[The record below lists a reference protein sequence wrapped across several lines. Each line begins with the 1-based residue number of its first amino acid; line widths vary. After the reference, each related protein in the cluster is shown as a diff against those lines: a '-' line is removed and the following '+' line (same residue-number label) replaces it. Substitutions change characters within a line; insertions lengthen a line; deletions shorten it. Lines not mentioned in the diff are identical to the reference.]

1 MTTRLAVSLL
11 ALNSIHNLHKFFA
24 IVKKEKISFLELPIT
39 KIFSNFNYNKR
50 KLNLFNKILK
60 KYSLKISSIQSIFF
74 GKEDL
79 NIFDKNNHTEI
90 ILHVKKVIKIAKFF
104 KAKNLIF
111 GSPINRK
118 LNLRV
123 RKKKIIAETILVK
136 IVKLC
141 EKNDIMLCIEPNAKH
156 YGCNYINTI
165 NQALKLIKK
174 LSLKNFLINADT
186 GNISLEE
193 KKLLNFKKQSK
204 YFGNY
209 QISEKDLISLTDG
222 KVKHAKI
229 LKGFDVKN
237 KIISLEMN
245 QIDINK
251 LKSEI
256 KKFKKIVKNVS

>member
-1 MTTRLAVSLL
+1 MTIRLAVSLL
-11 ALNSIHNLHKFFA
+11 ALKSIHNLHQFLLT
-24 IVKKEKISFLELPIT
+24 VKKEKISFLELPIT

-50 KLNLFNKILK
+50 KLNLFNNILK

-79 NIFDKNNHTEI
+79 NIFDKNKHIEI
-90 ILHVKKVIKIAKFF
+90 ILHIKKVIKIAKFF

-118 LNLRV
+118 LNLQTRQ
-123 RKKKIIAETILVK
+123 KKIIGEIILTK

-141 EKNDIMLCIEPNAKH
+141 EKNDLVFCIEPNAKY
-156 YGCNYINTI
+156 YGCNYINTT

-174 LSLKNFLINADT
+174 LSLKNFLINVDT

-222 KVKHAKI
+222 KVKHVKI

-245 QIDINK
+245 KIDINNLK
-251 LKSEI
+251 LDI
-256 KKFKKIVKNVS
+256 KKFKKIVKNLS